1 MFGEMIFT
9 IGLTKKQE
17 EINMW
22 IYNFL
27 FYKSFLLAQ
36 KNSDDMPVLGA
47 MPFVV
52 GCITFNIVSILLF
65 IGGLGFNI
73 TLTKTN
79 ELFYGVTLAVL
90 IIFYYLYK
98 GRYKKIIE
106 HYRQKTGFIVQLH
119 PIIVIIIYLG
129 LSVLLMF
136 IAAAFKN
143 HDWFFAP

>member
-1 MFGEMIFT
+1 
-9 IGLTKKQE
+9 
-17 EINMW
+17 
-22 IYNFL
+22 
-27 FYKSFLLAQ
+27 
-36 KNSDDMPVLGA
+36 MPVLGA

-79 ELFYGVTLAVL
+79 ELFYGVALAVL
-90 IIFYYLYK
+90 LIFYYLYK

-106 HYRQKTGFIVQLH
+106 HYQERTGFIMRLH
-119 PIIVIIIYLG
+119 PIIVIAIYLVF
-129 LSVLLMF
+129 SVLLMF

-143 HDWFFAP
+143 HDWFFAT